1 MLCNP
6 FIVDKSQ
13 DREYVDTPTAG
24 REYGI
29 SCQDGYEPRST
40 DSERGPARRAK
51 SERRSFKLSHIC
63 AAAGGA
69 KRVLVIE
76 KLGYTVQTYR
86 CELRLDVAKY
96 EDHQHGV
103 KTVS

>member
-6 FIVDKSQ
+6 FIVDKGQ
-13 DREYVDTPTAG
+13 DLEYVDTPTAG

-29 SCQDGYEPRST
+29 SRQDGNKPCST
-40 DSERGPARRAK
+40 DSERDPARRAK
-51 SERRSFKLSHIC
+51 SEWRSFNLSHIC

-76 KLGYTVQTYR
+76 ELGYTAQTYR